1 MDKKI
6 VWIIAKK
13 DIKSILAIKQIWLP
27 MVILPAVLCVLMP
40 SVVVYLLQTDKF
52 SAVNGLGQMLKLIGQ
67 IPGEAGETVRSLDNQ
82 ESQVIYLF
90 VNYMLPSLFLLVP
103 VITSMLIA
111 ANSFVG
117 EKEKRTLES
126 LLFSPIAIKDLF
138 IGKMLAAFLPAITL
152 SLGGFLLSAIGINLL
167 TYRQFN
173 GTLFLTVNWLM
184 FVLLIVPS
192 ITILTILFNILI
204 SARVKGFQEAQQLGG
219 IIVLPVIGLMLS
231 QVSGLFF
238 FSPIIIL
245 IIALLIIAGSAVL
258 LWRIAKMNERHILF
272 EKQVH

>member
-231 QVSGLFF
+231 HVSGLFF